1 MQFKHLSKPPGN
13 SRSLLTISM
22 LRIIKLAMLMLFF
35 TCTQV
40 NASGVSNPPIQVRG
54 KITNQKGEPVQN
66 VSVLIAGSQVGT
78 TTDNEGRY
86 SLTVPSNT
94 ASLVISS
101 VGFKTK
107 TVKVGSQTEINVSL
121 DDDVSGLNDVV
132 VIGYGTAKKKDV
144 TGSVSTISSKRL
156 LERQTVN
163 LGQALQNKI
172 AGVQVIS
179 QGGGVP
185 GQNPLIRIRGTN
197 SITAGNDP
205 LYVLDGVVGVANP
218 LATLNPND
226 IQSIDVLKDAS
237 ATAIYGA
244 RGANGVILITSKRG
258 VGGKTQIT
266 VGSNVSRNV
275 LQRHVYALNAEQL
288 SYLYLQTMMNAK
300 KFGNVIPGNDFR
312 ATAQGG
318 EGNQATNTFSSMLH
332 LFKAVPAGSYSVPL
346 LGADGQY
353 YKPMYDTNWETLMF
367 PGSTSQA
374 HYVSIRGGNEN
385 AKFSVSLGAND
396 EKGLMLQ
403 SSFKRITSKITG
415 DITATKWLKIATS
428 IGFNKSVQTGDDGIT
443 RSATEVWSILPV
455 KYPTD
460 APPAFAGRWASNF
473 DFKTGEQWWN
483 VLFRRDQ
490 IYQQN
495 NVGQVTGS
503 FNATAQITKDLS
515 FKGDFS
521 IDYNNY
527 KNNGYSGKLYGGTGS
542 ASISNTQSYF
552 WQNEN
557 YFNYNKQI
565 GNHSISAI
573 LGLSWQKNQ
582 FQGFGASNSI
592 FLSNFYGYSNLGAGA
607 APRPGVSSNDGGNAL
622 NSYFTRAN
630 YSYKDKYLLTVTAR
644 QDGSSR
650 FGKNNKYGFFPSVG
664 AGWKISEENFMK
676 NVSTFSNLKLRGSW
690 GKTGNQEIGNFQT
703 QQFISTASVLQ
714 YGSVQTGLI
723 PASVANPD
731 LKWETTTQYDLGL
744 EIGLLKGNINI
755 GVDYYNKLT
764 SDMLLSVPLPLST
777 TTGSVLRNYGKV
789 ENKGWELTFNTVNIA
804 TKNFRWTTDLIV
816 TMNRNK
822 VIQLGPTGAPIYQ
835 QFGAG
840 NATTIIKVG
849 EPVGSFFGLDR
860 IGTWSTQEASAAM
873 RYGRIPGDLKFK
885 DTNGDGRIDL
895 LTDGAITGRAFPAQ
909 IYGLHNTVTYK
920 DFDFN
925 LDIQIVQGVNKAFI
939 KESAE
944 DRQLVSGGLNTSLN
958 AWRPNYQ
965 NTKVGQFRPG
975 NGGAIYNY
983 QSFSDSYII
992 TDASYIRGQNA
1003 SLGYSL
1009 SDKLTK
1015 RIGLQKI
1022 RVYLSAQNFFLR
1034 TKAEGYDPEG
1044 ASLDKNLPLAPNS
1057 DKYQYPTPS
1066 IYTFG
1071 LNVSL

>member
-455 KYPTD
+455 KYPMD

-582 FQGFGASNSI
+582 FQSFGASNSI

-676 NVSTFSNLKLRGSW
+676 NASAFSNLKLRGSW

-714 YGSVQTGLI
+714 YGSVQTGLV

-804 TKNFRWTTDLIV
+804 TKDFRWTTDLIV

>member
-353 YKPMYDTNWETLMF
+353 YKPMYDTNWESLMF

-374 HYVSIRGGNEN
+374 HYISIRGGNEN

-455 KYPTD
+455 KYPMD

-542 ASISNTQSYF
+542 ASISNTQAYF

-582 FQGFGASNSI
+582 FQSFGASNSI

-676 NVSTFSNLKLRGSW
+676 NASAFSNLKLRGSW

-714 YGSVQTGLI
+714 YGSVQTGLV

-804 TKNFRWTTDLIV
+804 TKDFRWTTDLIV

>member
-455 KYPTD
+455 KYPMD

-542 ASISNTQSYF
+542 ASISNTQAYF

-582 FQGFGASNSI
+582 FQSFGASNSI

-676 NVSTFSNLKLRGSW
+676 NASAFSNLKLRGSW

-714 YGSVQTGLI
+714 YGSVQTGLV

-804 TKNFRWTTDLIV
+804 TKDFRWTTDLIV

-958 AWRPNYQ
+958 AWRPNNQ

-1057 DKYQYPTPS
+1057 DKYQYPTPT

>member
-179 QGGGVP
+179 QGGGIP

-455 KYPTD
+455 KYPMD
-460 APPAFAGRWASNF
+460 APPAYAGRWASNF

-542 ASISNTQSYF
+542 ASISNTQAYF

-714 YGSVQTGLI
+714 YGSVQTGLV

-804 TKNFRWTTDLIV
+804 TKDFRWTTDLIV
-816 TMNRNK
+816 TANRNK

-1057 DKYQYPTPS
+1057 DKYQYPTPG

>member
-40 NASGVSNPPIQVRG
+40 NAIGVSNPPIQVRG

-179 QGGGVP
+179 QGGGIP

-396 EKGLMLQ
+396 EKGLMLK

-703 QQFISTASVLQ
+703 QQFISTASILQ
-714 YGSVQTGLI
+714 YGSVQTGLV

>member
-179 QGGGVP
+179 QGGGIP

-455 KYPTD
+455 KYPMD
-460 APPAFAGRWASNF
+460 APPAYAGRWASNF

-542 ASISNTQSYF
+542 ASISNTQAYF

-630 YSYKDKYLLTVTAR
+630 YSFKDKYLLTVTAR

-714 YGSVQTGLI
+714 YGSVQTGLV

-804 TKNFRWTTDLIV
+804 TKDFRWTTDLIV
-816 TMNRNK
+816 TANRNK

-1057 DKYQYPTPS
+1057 DKYQYPTPG

>member
-40 NASGVSNPPIQVRG
+40 NANGISNPPIQVRG
-54 KITNQKGEPVQN
+54 KITNQKGEAVQN

-86 SLTVPSNT
+86 SITVPSNT
-94 ASLVISS
+94 ASLEISS

-107 TVKVGSQTEINVSL
+107 IVKVGTQTEINVSL

-156 LERQTVN
+156 LERTTVN

-179 QGGGVP
+179 NGGGIP

-218 LATLNPND
+218 LSTLNPND

-266 VGSNVSRNV
+266 VGSNVARNV

-374 HYVSIRGGNEN
+374 HYISIRGGNEN

-396 EKGLMLQ
+396 EQGLMLQ
-403 SSFKRITSKITG
+403 SSFKRITAKITG
-415 DITATKWLKIATS
+415 DITATKWLKISTTL
-428 IGFNKSVQTGDDGIT
+428 GFNKSRQTGDDGIT

-460 APPAFAGRWASNF
+460 APAAYAGRWASNF

-490 IYQQN
+490 IYSQN

-542 ASISNTQSYF
+542 ASTSGTQAYF

-582 FQGFGASNSI
+582 FQNFGASNSI

-607 APRPGVSSNDGGNAL
+607 AARPGVSSSDGGNSL

-630 YSYKDKYLLTVTAR
+630 YSFKDKYLLTVTAR

-650 FGKNNKYGFFPSVG
+650 FGANNKYGFFPSVG

-690 GKTGNQEIGNFQT
+690 GKTGNQEIGNYQT
-703 QQFISTASVLQ
+703 QQFISTTSVLQ
-714 YGSVQTGLI
+714 YGAVQTGLV

-744 EIGLLKGNINI
+744 EIGLLKGNVNI

-764 SDMLLSVPLPLST
+764 SDMLLNVPLPLSV

-789 ENKGWELTFNTVNIA
+789 ENKGWELTINTVNIA
-804 TKNFRWTTDLIV
+804 TKNFRWTSDLIV
-816 TMNRNK
+816 TINRNK
-822 VIQLGPTGAPIYQ
+822 IIQLGPTGAPIYQ

-840 NATTIIKVG
+840 NASTILKVG
-849 EPVGSFFGLDR
+849 QPVGSFFGLDR
-860 IGTWSTQEASAAM
+860 LGTWSTQEASAAM

-895 LTDGAITGRAFPAQ
+895 LTDGAITGRCFPDQ
-909 IYGLHNTVTYK
+909 IYGLHNTINYK

-925 LDIQIVQGVNKAFI
+925 LDIQIVQNVNKGFI

-958 AWRPNYQ
+958 AWRPNNQ
-965 NTKVGQFRPG
+965 NTRVGQFRPG

-1009 SDKLTK
+1009 SDKFTK
-1015 RIGLQKI
+1015 RIGLQKVRI
-1022 RVYLSAQNFFLR
+1022 YISAQNFFLR

-1044 ASLDKNLPLAPNS
+1044 SSLDKNLSLAPNS

-1066 IYTFG
+1066 IYAFG

>member
-1 MQFKHLSKPPGN
+1 
-13 SRSLLTISM
+13 M

-455 KYPTD
+455 KYPMD

-582 FQGFGASNSI
+582 FQNFGASNSI

-676 NVSTFSNLKLRGSW
+676 NASAFSNLKLRGSW

-714 YGSVQTGLI
+714 YGSVQTGLV

>member
-40 NASGVSNPPIQVRG
+40 NANGLSNPPIQVRG

-101 VGFKTK
+101 VGFKSK

-121 DDDVSGLNDVV
+121 EDDISGLNDVV

-144 TGSVSTISSKRL
+144 TGSVSNISSKRL
-156 LERQTVN
+156 LEKQVVN

-172 AGVQVIS
+172 AGVTVNS
-179 QGGGVP
+179 MGGGVP

-258 VGGKTQIT
+258 VGGKAQIT
-266 VGSNVSRNV
+266 FGSNVSRNV
-275 LQRHVYALNAEQL
+275 LNRHVYALNAEQL
-288 SYLYLQTMMNAK
+288 SYLYIQAMNNATK
-300 KFGNVIPGNDFR
+300 YGTVVPGNDFR
-312 ATAQGG
+312 AAAVGG
-318 EGNQATNTFSSMLH
+318 QGNQATNTFSSMLH

-353 YKPMYDTNWETLMF
+353 YKPLYDTNWESLMF
-367 PGSTSQA
+367 PSSTSQA
-374 HYVSIRGGNEN
+374 HYVSIRGGSEN

-396 EKGLMLQ
+396 ERGLMLQ
-403 SSFKRITSKITG
+403 SSFKRITGKITG
-415 DITATKWLKIATS
+415 DITALKWLKVSTS
-428 IGFNKSVQTGDDGIT
+428 IGFNKSRATGDDGIT

-455 KYPTD
+455 QYPAD
-460 APPAFAGRWASNF
+460 APAAFAGRWGTNY
-473 DFKTGEQWWN
+473 DFKTGEQWYN
-483 VLFRRDQ
+483 VMFRRSQ

-515 FKGDFS
+515 FKTDFS
-521 IDYNNY
+521 IDYNKY
-527 KNNGYSGKLYGGTGS
+527 KNNNYSGKLYGGDGS
-542 ASISNTQSYF
+542 ASMSANESYF

-557 YFNYNKQI
+557 YLNYNKQI
-565 GNHSISAI
+565 GDHTITGI
-573 LGLSWQKNQ
+573 LGLSWSKNMYQ
-582 FQGFGASNSI
+582 NMSTSNSV

-607 APRPGVSSNDGGNAL
+607 AARPGSGSADGNNAL
-622 NSYFTRAN
+622 NSYFSRVN

-644 QDGSSR
+644 EDGSSR

-664 AGWKISEENFMK
+664 AGWKISNEDFMK
-676 NVSTFSNLKLRGSW
+676 NVASVSNLKVRGSW
-690 GKTGNQEIGNFQT
+690 GQTGNQEIGSYQT
-703 QQFISTASVLQ
+703 QPFISTTSLYQ
-714 YGSVQTGLI
+714 YGAAQTGLV
-723 PASVANPD
+723 PSSVANPD
-731 LKWETTTQYDLGL
+731 LKWETTTQKDVGLELGL
-744 EIGLLKGNINI
+744 FKDRFNVSI
-755 GVDYYNKLT
+755 DWYNKLT

-789 ENKGWELTFNTVNIA
+789 ENAGWEFTFNTVNVS
-804 TKNFRWTTDLIV
+804 KKDFRWTSDLII
-816 TMNRNK
+816 TINRNK
-822 VIQLGPTGAPIYQ
+822 VKQLGPTGAPIYSQ
-835 QFGAG
+835 TGAG
-840 NATTIIKVG
+840 NGTSVLMIGQPI
-849 EPVGSFFGLDR
+849 GSFFGLNR
-860 IGTWSTQEASAAM
+860 LGTYSTQEASLAAQ
-873 RYGRIPGDLKFK
+873 YGRRPGDLKFLDK
-885 DTNGDGRIDL
+885 NNDGKIDL
-895 LTDGAITGRAFPAQ
+895 ITDGILIGNAFPDQ
-909 IYGLHNTVTYK
+909 VYGLHNSITYK
-920 DFDFN
+920 NLDFN
-925 LDIQIVQGVNKAFI
+925 LDIQIVQGVKKAFVH
-939 KESAE
+939 ESAE
-944 DRQLVSGGLNTSLN
+944 DRQLVSGGLNTTLQ
-958 AWRPNYQ
+958 AWRPDAQ
-965 NTKVGQFRPG
+965 NSQVAQLRPG
-975 NGGAIYNY
+975 NGGAYYFSFPDTHMIYDG
-983 QSFSDSYII
+983 SF
-992 TDASYIRGQNA
+992 IRGQNA

-1009 SDKLTK
+1009 SDDFVK
-1015 RIGLQKI
+1015 RLHMQKI
-1022 RVYLSAQNFFLR
+1022 RIYASAANFFLR
-1034 TKAEGYDPEG
+1034 TKAAGYDPEG
-1044 ASLDKNLPLAPNS
+1044 SSLDKNIPLVPNT
-1057 DKYQYPTPS
+1057 DKYQYPTPAV
-1066 IYTFG
+1066 YTLG
-1071 LNVSL
+1071 VNVSL

>member
-764 SDMLLSVPLPLST
+764 SDMLLSVPLPLSV

>member
-179 QGGGVP
+179 QGGGIP

-455 KYPTD
+455 KYPMD
-460 APPAFAGRWASNF
+460 APPAYAGRWASNF

-542 ASISNTQSYF
+542 ASISNTQAYF

-630 YSYKDKYLLTVTAR
+630 YSFKDKYLLTVTAR

-714 YGSVQTGLI
+714 YGSVQTGLV

-804 TKNFRWTTDLIV
+804 TKDFRWTTDLIV
-816 TMNRNK
+816 TANRNK

-860 IGTWSTQEASAAM
+860 IGTWSTQEASAAL

-925 LDIQIVQGVNKAFI
+925 IDIQIVQGVNKAFI

-1057 DKYQYPTPS
+1057 DKYQYPTPG

>member
-40 NASGVSNPPIQVRG
+40 NAIGVSNPPIQVRG

-179 QGGGVP
+179 QGGGIP

-703 QQFISTASVLQ
+703 QQFISTASILQ
-714 YGSVQTGLI
+714 YGSVQTGLV